1 MVAVVGDDVSVV
13 VVASVVV
20 TVVDVGIVVVVAA
33 VAAVVATVDAV
44 VVIISSS
51 VVGFSVLAEVLD
63 VDQGI
68 VSSADFVN
76 NDVVTLLSVAKGV
89 VSLGIIGIDVLL
101 SE

>member
-1 MVAVVGDDVSVV
+1 MVAVVVDDDVSV

-20 TVVDVGIVVVVAA
+20 TVVAVGIVV

-44 VVIISSS
+44 DVIISSS
-51 VVGFSVLAEVLD
+51 VVGFSVLAEVFD

-76 NDVVTLLSVAKGV
+76 NDVVTLRSVAKGV
-89 VSLGIIGIDVLL
+89 VSLGIIGIVVLL